1 MFSLF
6 LDSAQQDPHADTT
19 DVTDEAEATLVL
31 HRARSFNKLRQGAW
45 SMGGVKTLRSLRSLA
60 KIRCKTARGVKKS
73 PEERVSATSPQAGDD
88 AQEGGLDMQEGPST
102 PPGVWSKGKGL
113 PTTTPKRSSAQV
125 HHPNAKSPPLI
136 ALPSPAI
143 CSSQQPAVQE
153 KQEEESDDEARSWW
167 ACSRERRSACSI
179 DTPRESLGEGRERAD
194 PRTPQAGVV
203 EGAWARSTEE
213 EMARRGGDILS
224 IFVPSPIPGTP
235 KSSKIARSAGL
246 SRALAA
252 RRSAASG

>member
-45 SMGGVKTLRSLRSLA
+45 SMGGVNVEELGQDQVQDGQEA
-60 KIRCKTARGVKKS
+60 PS

-153 KQEEESDDEARSWW
+153 EQEEESDDEARSWW